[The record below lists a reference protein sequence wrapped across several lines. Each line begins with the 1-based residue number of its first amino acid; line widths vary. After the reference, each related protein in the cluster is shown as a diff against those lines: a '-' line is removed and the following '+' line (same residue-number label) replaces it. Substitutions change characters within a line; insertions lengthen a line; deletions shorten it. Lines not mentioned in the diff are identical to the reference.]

1 MAKSV
6 TVFVCQSCGT
16 RSPKWLGRC
25 PGCQEWNSL
34 AEESSRLIS
43 GKRRKS
49 ASSPAVAYRDIEKDS
64 QWRVRSGIG
73 EFDRVLGGGI
83 VPGSLVLLGGE
94 PGVGKSTLALQAAE
108 ALSRRQLRTLYVAGE
123 ESAQQI
129 KMRGDRLGISGEELY
144 FIGQTGLEAIFEE
157 TRSLR
162 PNVLIVD
169 SIQTVFSEKLDSVPG
184 SISQVRECA
193 SALLRF
199 AKEQR
204 TPTFLVGHITKDGAL
219 AGPKAL
225 EHIVDT
231 VLYFEGEGRHN
242 HRIVRAVKNRF
253 GPANELGV
261 FEMTGLG
268 LREVENP
275 SKLFLTERAP
285 HVPGS
290 VVFAAM
296 EGSRPVL
303 VEVQALVS
311 QTDYSS
317 ARREANGVDRNRLSL
332 LLAMLERRVGMHL
345 LGSDVF
351 LNVAGGLDLNEPA
364 CDLAVAAAIISSF
377 RNRPQEA
384 KSVVFGELGLAG
396 EVRAVSSAH
405 VRVREAKAM
414 GFSRVVLPASN
425 LPLSEPVKGIGLQ
438 GVKSILDFLEW
449 ADA

>member
-1 MAKSV
+1 MAKSL

-25 PGCQEWNSL
+25 PGCQEWNTL
-34 AEESSRLIS
+34 AEESSRSIS
-43 GKRRKS
+43 GR
-49 ASSPAVAYRDIEKDS
+49 AAASPAVAYPDIERDAR
-64 QWRVRSGIG
+64 WRIESGIG

-83 VPGSLVLLGGE
+83 VPGSVVLLGGE
-94 PGVGKSTLALQAAE
+94 PGVGKSTLVLQAAE
-108 ALSRRQLRTLYVAGE
+108 QLSRRGLQTLYVAGE

-129 KMRGDRLGISGEELY
+129 KMRGDRLEIQGKHLY
-144 FIGQTGLEAIFEE
+144 FIGQTALEAIFEE
-157 TRSLR
+157 ARRLR

-169 SIQTVFSEKLDSVPG
+169 SIQTVFSEKLDSIPG

-193 SALLRF
+193 AALLRF
-199 AKEQR
+199 AKEQQV
-204 TPTFLVGHITKDGAL
+204 PTFLVGHITKDGAL

-231 VLYFEGEGRHN
+231 VLYFEGEQQHN

-275 SKLFLTERAP
+275 SELFLTERAP

-290 VVFAAM
+290 AVFAAM

-311 QTDYSS
+311 QSNYST
-317 ARREANGVDRNRLSL
+317 ARREANGLDRNRLSL

-351 LNVAGGLDLNEPA
+351 LNVAGGLVLNEPA
-364 CDLAVAAAIISSF
+364 CDLAVAAAVISSF
-377 RNRPQEA
+377 RNRPLEA
-384 KSVVFGELGLAG
+384 KSAVFGELGLAG

-414 GFSRVVLPASN
+414 GFSTVVLPASN
-425 LPLSEPVKGIGLQ
+425 VPLSEPVKGIALE
-438 GVKSILDFLEW
+438 GVRSILDFLEW
-449 ADA
+449 TDS